1 MIYNMFKVL
10 LKPLVHATWISKAIQ
25 NWFAIKLCIL
35 QIKFNFLK
43 FFSSFIQIKNLLY
56 TNPWTLCPIHG
67 LYGDW
72 SHWLGNLC
80 FSRWWK
86 ADNSL
91 FLGEVEYDSFFFFLK
106 RGGFFHG
113 HSRFTGQQGK
123 GEAISLNFRT
133 ITAESSLWHIAST
146 AGVEPRI
153 FGFWVQFTNHYAMR
167 PYKPTILD
175 KIIET
180 KEIKQHWAGKKT
192 LISVFT

>member
-1 MIYNMFKVL
+1 MQLEYQRQFKTDL
-10 LKPLVHATWISKAIQ
+10 L
-25 NWFAIKLCIL
+25 LCIL

-86 ADNSL
+86 ADNSAV
-91 FLGEVEYDSFFFFLK
+91 FGWS
-106 RGGFFHG
+106 GIWFFHG

-123 GEAISLNFRT
+123 GVAISLNLRT

-153 FGFWVQFTNHYAMR
+153 FGFWVQFTNHYALR

-175 KIIET
+175 KIFET
-180 KEIKQHWAGKKT
+180 KEIKQQWAGKKT

>member
-1 MIYNMFKVL
+1 MQLEYQRQFKTDL
-10 LKPLVHATWISKAIQ
+10 L
-25 NWFAIKLCIL
+25 LCIL

-86 ADNSL
+86 ADNSAVFGWSGIW
-91 FLGEVEYDSFFFFLK
+91 FLFFFFFGGGGGGGSFRDIHDSQDSRG
-106 RGGFFHG
+106 RGGG
-113 HSRFTGQQGK
+113 GV
-123 GEAISLNFRT
+123 ISLNLRT

-153 FGFWVQFTNHYAMR
+153 FGFWVQFTNHYALR

-175 KIIET
+175 KIFET
-180 KEIKQHWAGKKT
+180 KEIKQQWAGKKT

>member
-1 MIYNMFKVL
+1 MQLEYQRQFKTDL
-10 LKPLVHATWISKAIQ
+10 L
-25 NWFAIKLCIL
+25 LCIL

-86 ADNSL
+86 ADNSAVFGWSGIW
-91 FLGEVEYDSFFFFLK
+91 FLFFFFWL
-106 RGGFFHG
+106 GGG
-113 HSRFTGQQGK
+113 GD
-123 GEAISLNFRT
+123 ISLNLRT

-153 FGFWVQFTNHYAMR
+153 FGFWVQFTNHYALR

-175 KIIET
+175 KIFET
-180 KEIKQHWAGKKT
+180 KEIKQQWAGKKT